1 MSVLLT
7 LEIPGLPPTANS
19 MYRNSGTHRYKRQEV
34 TEWQEEVSGLMREHW
49 NRNAVT
55 PGAVEA
61 PSCRSVEVQIEFT
74 VKGRYRWDIDNRLKA
89 LLDCLEIG
97 GILANDNQIDSLKV
111 TRTRGNKDSTRIIL
125 MEYEGENINA

>member
-1 MSVLLT
+1 MGRLLT
-7 LEIPGLPPTANS
+7 LCFDGVPPTANS

-34 TEWQEEVSGLMREHW
+34 TEWQDEIAGLMREQW

-61 PSCRSVEVQIEFT
+61 PCCRSVEVQIEFT

-111 TRTRGNKDSTRIIL
+111 TRTRGNKDSTRIIVL
-125 MEYEGENINA
+125 EYEGEKINA